1 MLSIES
7 LLLARY
13 AEVLPDGTI
22 TAVGA
27 GISAVIRPPETDT
40 QIMAVATL
48 LAEGPTGRN
57 PHRLYCKM
65 RSPEGELMLE
75 FYLDVTVEGGVRR
88 RVPLVFPVPL
98 PQSMQP
104 GEWSV
109 ELSGRDELK
118 TVLLEVGTT
127 GEWTPADE

>member
-1 MLSIES
+1 
-7 LLLARY
+7 
-13 AEVLPDGTI
+13 
-22 TAVGA
+22 
-27 GISAVIRPPETDT
+27 
-40 QIMAVATL
+40 
-48 LAEGPTGRN
+48 
-57 PHRLYCKM
+57 
-65 RSPEGELMLE
+65 MLE